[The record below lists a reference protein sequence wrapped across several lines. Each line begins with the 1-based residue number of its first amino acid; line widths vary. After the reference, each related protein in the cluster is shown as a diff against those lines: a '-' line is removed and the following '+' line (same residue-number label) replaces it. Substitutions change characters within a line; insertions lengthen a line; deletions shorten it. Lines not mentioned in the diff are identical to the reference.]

1 MQYKKI
7 KYIYR
12 RFLPVVLLAFG
23 MTSCLKSGV
32 DNLNPT
38 GISSVVEFGDISY
51 PESFSADPLCYDNGY
66 LPFSGD
72 SVTGDTS
79 SINIMVDYAGP
90 VLDAPTDI
98 TVNLAYDT
106 AAVTANNPNETTP
119 YLQVPVSAVSFPATV
134 TIPAGQH
141 LAYAHVVINNLNLI
155 DSTNYALGFQI
166 TSVSSGVLSGN
177 HADAVYQFIFAA
189 P

>member
-1 MQYKKI
+1 MKYKKI
-7 KYIYR
+7 NFQLL
-12 RFLPVVLLAFG
+12 RFLPVVFLALG

-32 DNLNPT
+32 NNLDSS

-51 PESFSADPLCYDNGY
+51 PESFGTDPLCYDNNGMT
-66 LPFSGD
+66 F
-72 SVTGDTS
+72 TNDTS

-90 VLDAPTDI
+90 VLDVPTAI

-106 AAVTANNPNETTP
+106 
-119 YLQVPVSAVSFPATV
+119 SAVSAYNSEEGLSYVQVPASAVTFPASV

-141 LAYAHVVINNLNLI
+141 LAYAHVVINNAALSG
-155 DSTNYALGFQI
+155 STDYAIGFLI

-177 HADAVYQFIFAA
+177 HADAVYEFSY
-189 P
+189 